1 MGELRRLRGRAPPRS
16 VVSAAARASNP
27 PRPFDPK
34 QAAKIR
40 SSGLKTQA
48 IRSGSNDPDRRVP
61 LRPGSFSKEPLH
73 FLLFNPRYT

>member
-48 IRSGSNDPDRRVP
+48 IRSGSNDLDRRVP
-61 LRPGSFSKEPLH
+61 LRPGLFAKETLESFR
-73 FLLFNPRYT
+73 FNPRSC